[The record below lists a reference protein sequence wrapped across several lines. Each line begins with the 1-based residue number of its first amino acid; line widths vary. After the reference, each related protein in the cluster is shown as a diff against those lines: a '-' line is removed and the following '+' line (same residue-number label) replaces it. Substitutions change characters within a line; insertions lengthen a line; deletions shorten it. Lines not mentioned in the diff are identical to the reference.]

1 MKIFLLLCLF
11 CIPALAQEVTYD
23 KFKDT
28 TYVSTNIGISKIGVR
43 VLSIVTMKVG
53 FSYSGRTFQA
63 PDNYDVFFTARVPKD
78 WLWLHNRKL
87 IFLVDNERIEIGEG
101 SRSSRIGRPTYETLG
116 FRINKDVLQRIANA
130 SKVEMQIGSF
140 EGYMGEKDQRK
151 LKELLN
157 FK

>member
-1 MKIFLLLCLF
+1 
-11 CIPALAQEVTYD
+11 
-23 KFKDT
+23 
-28 TYVSTNIGISKIGVR
+28 
-43 VLSIVTMKVG
+43 
-53 FSYSGRTFQA
+53 
-63 PDNYDVFFTARVPKD
+63 
-78 WLWLHNRKL
+78 
-87 IFLVDNERIEIGEG
+87 VDNERIEIGEG